1 MKTIIAIISA
11 MLFVIVLVS
20 VSYFSSFKK
29 NEIIA
34 DHITLENALRN
45 EILAKDLYIEALNK
59 EIVSDKEYQEAL
71 KLRIEMLEKNN

>member
-1 MKTIIAIISA
+1 MKATTIIGA
-11 MLFVIVLVS
+11 MLFVIVIVS

-71 KLRIEMLEKNN
+71 KLRIEVLEKNN